1 MNIFEAS
8 EKYPGYSLWRLT
20 VSGGN
25 FSLADHHTAGRH
37 GCAPFFPE
45 RLNGRTGEEPD
56 WLKAIMSVG
65 LMGGHA
71 IRLKNPPPETI
82 MWFVTT
88 EQGELVTFVDPV

>member
-8 EKYPGYSLWRLT
+8 EKYPGYPLWRLS
-20 VSGGN
+20 VFGGN

-37 GCAPFFPE
+37 GCPPFLPE
-45 RLNGRTGEEPD
+45 RLNGKTGEAPD
-56 WLKAIMSVG
+56 WLKTIVSIG

-71 IRLKNPPPETI
+71 VSIKYPPPETI

-88 EQGELVTFVDPV
+88 KQGELVTFVDPA